1 MNSQLFRRKNTIFTA
16 LIFLNSKR
24 TKENYTTMTITIK
37 KVTTKKELKK
47 FIRFNYELYKDNP
60 YSVPDLYDDM
70 LNTFNPKKNPAFE
83 FCEAEYFLAYKGEEI
98 VGRVAAIIN
107 HRANDTWNKKEVR
120 FGWLDFI
127 DEEEV
132 SSALLKAV
140 EQWGKEKG
148 MEAIVGPLGFTDMD
162 AEGMLVEGFDQ
173 LSTMATIYNYSYY
186 PEHMEQL
193 GFEKEADWVE
203 YKLSV
208 PHQLPDKFVRISEII
223 LQKYN
228 LKIKKLKRSEIKK
241 QNYGQ
246 KIFDLIN
253 EAYAPLYGYSQMTQ
267 GQINQYIKMYLP
279 LIDLRMVSLVEDAE
293 GNLVAVG
300 IAMPSLSKAL
310 QKAKGKMLPFGWYH
324 LLKALF
330 IKRPRVLDLLLVGVK
345 PEYQSKGVNALLFY
359 DLVPIF
365 QQMGFEY
372 GESNPELELNKKV
385 QAQWSAYESVQ
396 HKRRRAY
403 KKMI

>member
-1 MNSQLFRRKNTIFTA
+1 MNSPLIRRKNTIFTA

-98 VGRVAAIIN
+98 VGRVAGIIN

-208 PHQLPDKFVRISEII
+208 PHQLPEKFVRISEII

-253 EAYAPLYGYSQMTQ
+253 EAYAPIYG
-267 GQINQYIKMYLP
+267 
-279 LIDLRMVSLVEDAE
+279 
-293 GNLVAVG
+293 
-300 IAMPSLSKAL
+300 
-310 QKAKGKMLPFGWYH
+310 
-324 LLKALF
+324 
-330 IKRPRVLDLLLVGVK
+330 
-345 PEYQSKGVNALLFY
+345 
-359 DLVPIF
+359 
-365 QQMGFEY
+365 
-372 GESNPELELNKKV
+372 
-385 QAQWSAYESVQ
+385 
-396 HKRRRAY
+396 
-403 KKMI
+403 